1 MFGYTCR
8 HHQGELLCDMCG
20 TDSEHAQFT
29 ASFRCFGNLPELLKR
44 RYRDSSIEYRFKAHP
59 GVKDAIESM
68 GIPHT
73 EVDVV
78 FANGRSVDFR
88 YQLQHLD
95 AIDVYPLHCAVPA
108 ETMLHLSVSPVEPV
122 SFVIDLHL
130 GKLARRL
137 RLLGFDCL
145 YQNDF
150 SDAEIMQLSFGQ
162 QRVILTRDRGILR
175 HRQVVHGYLVRSDQ
189 VDEQVREVIS
199 RYQLFDQIR
208 AWRRCMAC
216 NGLLEKIEKAAI
228 VDRLE
233 PLTRRYYLDFRRCRA
248 CNRLYWQGSH
258 FEKISRWLETLHRSE
273 T

>member
-1 MFGYTCR
+1 
-8 HHQGELLCDMCG
+8 
-20 TDSEHAQFT
+20 
-29 ASFRCFGNLPELLKR
+29 
-44 RYRDSSIEYRFKAHP
+44 
-59 GVKDAIESM
+59 M

-78 FANGRSVDFR
+78 LANGRSVDFR
-88 YQLQHLD
+88 YQLQNLD
-95 AIDVYPLHCAVPA
+95 AIDVYPFHCAVPA
-108 ETMLHLSVSPVEPV
+108 ETLLHLCVLPVEPV
-122 SFVIDLHL
+122 AFVIDLHL

-150 SDAEIMQLSFGQ
+150 SDAEIMQLSFDQ

-189 VDEQVREVIS
+189 VDEQVREIVG

-208 AWRRCMAC
+208 TWRRCMAC
-216 NGLLEKIEKAAI
+216 NGLLEKVEKAAI
-228 VDRLE
+228 LDRLQ
-233 PLTRRYYLDFRRCRA
+233 PLTRRHYLDFRRCRV

-258 FEKISRWLETLHRSE
+258 FEKISRWLETFPRSE
-273 T
+273 S